1 MNFRSYRA
9 RDTLIF
15 CSFVIFSTII
25 LGYQLF
31 IYYSPIWTKKVP
43 THWSGKAMA
52 NDWMFAY
59 EWYFLILIIT
69 LVFCGVVL
77 SIGYILSKFFLMGTK
92 KFRYSPFTLSFPL
105 TFTFFFFFAGIN
117 ESVYASYLAKG
128 IMSNTSIGIIYFIVA
143 GISLVATLLCVL
155 VVPMMPQD
163 DP

>member
-52 NDWMFAY
+52 DDWMFAY
-59 EWYFLILIIT
+59 EWYFFMLKIT
-69 LVFCGVVL
+69 LIFCGTTL
-77 SIGYILSKFFLMGTK
+77 AIGYVLSKFFLMGTK

-105 TFTFFFFFAGIN
+105 TFTFFFFFAGAN

-128 IMSNTSIGIIYFIVA
+128 IMSNTSIGIIYFIIA
-143 GISLVATLLCVL
+143 GISFFVTLLCVL
-155 VVPMMPQD
+155 VIPMMSKD